1 MKIMLVGHGNVA
13 WHLYRALCAAGHEV
27 MEVSA
32 RDIVAGSSVGDCDS
46 AIVAVCDNYLPDVI
60 RAMADFPEEGSS
72 GRGRR
77 VLLHTSGSIG
87 LEVFDAVPESRRRAC
102 GVLYPLQTFTKGVAL
117 DFRRVPLLVE
127 GCSAE
132 AEKVAK
138 ELAATLSDKVLSV
151 NSETRRKLH
160 LAAVVACNFANHLWA
175 LADEYLKQE
184 NLDLSLLYPLLEETL
199 SKAKRI
205 GPAPAQT
212 GPASRGDS
220 KVVDSHLRMLADDRR
235 LADIYRLLSQSIM
248 DSYQKFE

>member
-1 MKIMLVGHGNVA
+1 M
-13 WHLYRALCAAGHEV
+13 
-27 MEVSA
+27 
-32 RDIVAGSSVGDCDS
+32 
-46 AIVAVCDNYLPDVI
+46 
-60 RAMADFPEEGSS
+60 
-72 GRGRR
+72 
-77 VLLHTSGSIG
+77 
-87 LEVFDAVPESRRRAC
+87 
-102 GVLYPLQTFTKGVAL
+102 AL

-212 GPASRGDS
+212 RPASRGDS